1 MAGGQVCG
9 AEGPVRVRQARESDR
24 RAVGHLLAVGFADKF
39 APVFGCD
46 PDRTAAIL
54 ADLPPSGT
62 VYVAEG
68 AGRVVGTFTL
78 VLDERPPSS
87 VWPVLRRH
95 LSLGAAVRA
104 FVLLQLL
111 GTSRPDRHTALV
123 EAVAVLP
130 EWRGRGVGRRMMA
143 EALAEARRAGRRRVA
158 LYVVEGNHVAIH
170 LYTSLGFRV
179 QAAHRLF
186 WARPLFGARRVL
198 YMTAEVGPA
207 PPRW

>member
-1 MAGGQVCG
+1 M
-9 AEGPVRVRQARESDR
+9 
-24 RAVGHLLAVGFADKF
+24 GHLLAVVFADKF

-46 PDRTAAIL
+46 HDRTAAIL
-54 ADLPPSGT
+54 ADLPPAGT

-68 AGRVVGTFTL
+68 AGQVVGTFTL
-78 VLDERPPSS
+78 VLDERPPAP

-95 LSLGAAVRA
+95 LRLGAAVRA
-104 FVLLQLL
+104 FLLLELL

-143 EALAEARRAGRRRVA
+143 EALAEARRAGRQRVG
-158 LYVVEGNHVAIH
+158 LYVVEGNHPAVH

-179 QAAHRLF
+179 QATHRLF
-186 WARPLFGARRVL
+186 WARPVFGARRVL
-198 YMTAEVGPA
+198 YMTAEVGLP
-207 PPRW
+207 PPRR